1 MKVRIV
7 RLIAIG
13 LLAGA
18 LGGCQTGSI
27 DTTMTSAFQA
37 NAQESLADRKIETGQ
52 KQFAAGNY
60 GLAEKNFRAAVEAT
74 PDNGTAWLGLA
85 ASYDQLGRFE
95 ALAVVHLEQAAGPVA
110 AEGALDHL
118 QRFHLQHLEHI
129 DIQVAQRVLAG
140 VLALHRKAGR
150 FVDDE
155 VVGYHGGDL
164 VPVARGGR
172 GIELVD
178 ESVRLFRGHACSPGR
193 VSIAFSF
200 SPIRRVCDSY
210 RF

>member
-85 ASYDQLGRFE
+85 ASYDQLGRFDLADRAYAQLLKLE
-95 ALAVVHLEQAAGPVA
+95 GAKASILNNQGYSYILRGDMKQARKVLSNAHALAPDNIVI
-110 AEGALDHL
+110 EGNLK
-118 QRFHLQHLEHI
+118 
-129 DIQVAQRVLAG
+129 LAN
-140 VLALHRKAGR
+140 KA
-150 FVDDE
+150 
-155 VVGYHGGDL
+155 
-164 VPVARGGR
+164 
-172 GIELVD
+172 
-178 ESVRLFRGHACSPGR
+178 
-193 VSIAFSF
+193 
-200 SPIRRVCDSY
+200 
-210 RF
+210 

>member
-37 NAQESLADRKIETGQ
+37 NAQGSLADRKIDSGK

-74 PDNGTAWLGLA
+74 PDNGTAWLGNSSAMLW
-85 ASYDQLGRFE
+85 GR
-95 ALAVVHLEQAAGPVA
+95 Q
-110 AEGALDHL
+110 
-118 QRFHLQHLEHI
+118 I
-129 DIQVAQRVLAG
+129 
-140 VLALHRKAGR
+140 
-150 FVDDE
+150 
-155 VVGYHGGDL
+155 
-164 VPVARGGR
+164 
-172 GIELVD
+172 
-178 ESVRLFRGHACSPGR
+178 
-193 VSIAFSF
+193 
-200 SPIRRVCDSY
+200 
-210 RF
+210 